1 MEQNGSPRPRQ
12 SSGETLLPA
21 MGPIYHR
28 FEVQLRRVPPLSFR
42 KNQPANP
49 QRLLQY
55 HPVPTVDRAESL
67 GPRLVALRESG
78 APLRIGSVPLS

>member
-1 MEQNGSPRPRQ
+1 
-12 SSGETLLPA
+12 
-21 MGPIYHR
+21 MGPIYHW
-28 FEVQLRRVPPLSFR
+28 FAVQLLRVRLLFFQ
-42 KNQPANP
+42 KNQPASQ

-67 GPRLVALRESG
+67 GLRSVALREPG